1 MEWKEVPVDV
11 DLSPS
16 PFSISP
22 FFFVCFKTIL
32 RFGLS
37 IATHWQCCIQN
48 KTILEIEN
56 VCPSLKEFLQNFCF
70 MDCVPLFK
78 TLYVALFARIY
89 YATLHQ
95 AQLCA
100 FSSHNILLWQASLLV
115 EKGEAINLIAFL
127 VSVLRLMRKHS
138 SSQMWWEEE
147 WRQGE
152 GRRSQDGLPTWW

>member
-1 MEWKEVPVDV
+1 
-11 DLSPS
+11 
-16 PFSISP
+16 
-22 FFFVCFKTIL
+22 
-32 RFGLS
+32 
-37 IATHWQCCIQN
+37 
-48 KTILEIEN
+48 
-56 VCPSLKEFLQNFCF
+56 

-78 TLYVALFARIY
+78 TLYVALFAQIY

-138 SSQMWWEEE
+138 SSQM
-147 WRQGE
+147 
-152 GRRSQDGLPTWW
+152 